1 MPSSRPTVQA
11 DRIPSAT
18 AIAHISHHGTPVSPC
33 GGSGPRVTSAV
44 VLLEGV
50 PAGGTLDLEAYER
63 QGGYEALRKALAGM
77 APDDLV
83 EAVKRSGLRGRGGA
97 GFSTGK
103 KWEMALGKR
112 GKVKY
117 VCCNASEGEP
127 GTLKDRFLIQA
138 NPHLIIEGVIL
149 AAYTVGADEAYIF
162 LKAKFEKEY
171 QILSAALAAAR
182 RRGYWGDN
190 MFGGPSRVN
199 VQIFRGPDA
208 YIAGEETAMLE
219 SIEGRPPRPRQKPPY
234 YPIQYGLFGLP
245 TLVNNAE
252 TLANIPKIVLRGGE
266 WFAKIGQPSSPGT
279 MLFSLTGAVE
289 RPGVYELPLGT
300 PLRHLIYDVGGGVRR
315 GRSLKAVFPGGPSQT
330 VLVEKDL
337 DVPLDFDSLKRIG
350 SGLGTAGVMV
360 YDDQTC
366 MLRVAI
372 EFAEFYQKGSCGQCP
387 PCELG
392 TINMTKLVAKIEEGQ
407 GAQKDLD
414 FLVQVFGLVR
424 GRGYC
429 DLISSAVRSVEST
442 VKSFRD
448 EYEAHLHGGGCPFPR
463 SEAAQKS

>member
-1 MPSSRPTVQA
+1 MT
-11 DRIPSAT
+11 
-18 AIAHISHHGTPVSPC
+18 
-33 GGSGPRVTSAV
+33 GSI
-44 VLLEGV
+44 LLEGV
-50 PAGGTLDLEAYER
+50 PPGGTLDLDAYER
-63 QGGYEALRKALAGM
+63 QGGYEALRKAVAGISP
-77 APDDLV
+77 ADLV

-127 GTLKDRFLIQA
+127 GTLKDRFLIKA

-162 LKAKFEKEY
+162 LKAKFADEY
-171 QILSAALAAAR
+171 RLLSEAVEAAR
-182 RRGYWGDN
+182 GRGYWGPQVL
-190 MFGGPSRVN
+190 GGAFRLNLQV
-199 VQIFRGPDA
+199 FRGPDA

-219 SIEGRPPRPRQKPPY
+219 SIEGHAPRPRQKPPY
-234 YPIQYGLFGLP
+234 YPIQHGLFGLP

-266 WFAKIGQPSSPGT
+266 WFAKIGEPSSPGT
-279 MLFSLTGAVE
+279 MLFSLTGAVV

-300 PLRHLIYDVGGGVRR
+300 PLRHLIEHVGGGVAN

-330 VLVEKDL
+330 VLVPKDL

-372 EFAEFYQKGSCGQCP
+372 EFATFYQNGSCGQCP

-392 TINMTKLVAKIEEGQ
+392 TINITKLVMKIEEGRAVQ
-407 GAQKDLD
+407 RDLD

-442 VKSFRD
+442 VKLFHD
-448 EYEAHLHGGGCPFPR
+448 EYEAHLREGACPFPR
-463 SEAAQKS
+463 